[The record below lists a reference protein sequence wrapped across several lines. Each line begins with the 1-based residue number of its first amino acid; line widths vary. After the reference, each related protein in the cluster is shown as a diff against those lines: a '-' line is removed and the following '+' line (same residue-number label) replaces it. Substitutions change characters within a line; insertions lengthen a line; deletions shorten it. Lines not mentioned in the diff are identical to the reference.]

1 MSKYER
7 AKNLD
12 DEGISDIVAIIDGW
26 SGKLSWELL
35 LEAVERRLRQRYTRQ
50 ALNNHTRIAEAF
62 RLRKKSLAGLAQ
74 QAGRP
79 RRGDASQE
87 LDAALQRLALLEAQN
102 LRLVSENN
110 RLLEQFVRWAHNAY
124 TRGLDKDFLDQP
136 LPVAQRDRT
145 KVTME
150 NLNRRR
156 R

>member
-1 MSKYER
+1 VSKHER

-12 DEGISDIVAIIDGW
+12 DKAIADIVTVIDGW

-35 LEAVERRLRQRYTRQ
+35 LEAVEKRLRQRYTRQ
-50 ALNNHTRIAEAF
+50 ALNNHTRVAEAF
-62 RLRKKSLAGLAQ
+62 RLRKKSLGEQAR

-87 LDAALQRLALLEAQN
+87 LDAALQRIQVLEAEN
-102 LRLVSENN
+102 VRLSSENA
-110 RLLEQFVRWAHNAY
+110 RFLEQFVRWAHNAY
-124 TRGLDKDFLDQP
+124 TRGLDKNFLDQP
-136 LPVAQRDRT
+136 LPVVQRDRT

-150 NLNRRR
+150 ELNRRR